1 MSKTMHSTYGKR
13 GRRAMTME
21 KSRAQSVMLVMRLD
35 CEANVKL
42 KSFRDMKKPPRAL
55 LSLIGIILFL
65 RSFCFHTRLPL
76 SKGSQTTNLIQEP
89 VMERDSRPLLFKFNE
104 VLELML
110 VCWVF
115 MDNVM
120 P

>member
-1 MSKTMHSTYGKR
+1 MENTRELGNDREEKTSGSS
-13 GRRAMTME
+13 GSA
-21 KSRAQSVMLVMRLD
+21 
-35 CEANVKL
+35 EASVKL
-42 KSFRDMKKPPRAL
+42 KSSRDVKKPPRGSTFFDRYYL
-55 LSLIGIILFL
+55 VLEIIFV
-65 RSFCFHTRLPL
+65 FIPDCH

-89 VMERDSRPLLFKFNE
+89 VTRRDSRPPLFKFN
-104 VLELML
+104 ELML

>member
-1 MSKTMHSTYGKR
+1 
-13 GRRAMTME
+13 ME
-21 KSRAQSVMLVMRLD
+21 KQRELGNDNGGKEPSSIWQSSGSSGSA
-35 CEANVKL
+35 EASVKL
-42 KSFRDMKKPPRAL
+42 KSSRDVKKPPRGSTFFDRFKK
-55 LSLIGIILFL
+55 LS
-65 RSFCFHTRLPL
+65 

-89 VMERDSRPLLFKFNE
+89 VTLERDSRPLLFKFNE